1 MYQLDW
7 VLQWTTRRR
16 QVQAANR
23 SKVSPTVWF
32 LGITSCLTDISSE
45 MVNSILPLY
54 LVGFLR
60 LSPLHFGVIDGLYQG
75 VSALLRI
82 FGGVI
87 SDRWRKYKQ
96 TAIVGYGLSAMC
108 KPALL
113 VTANSWAAI
122 ATVIAIDR
130 AGKGLRTAPRDA
142 MITLTTPPDSLAN
155 SFGVHRALDAAGA
168 LLGPIVA
175 FVILS
180 FVADAFDIVF
190 VASFSFA
197 VMGLGVLALFVN
209 PTVARPTGVPA
220 RAMAGPPLRSLRGFS
235 FGRLVVA
242 ASILALATMSD
253 AFIYLA
259 LQQRLAFPPTVFPL
273 LYVATSLV
281 YMAAAVPA
289 GRIADRMGRRA
300 VFLAGY
306 VMLGLVYV
314 VLLLPGTGMAG
325 VAIGIGGLGLYYA
338 ATDGVLMAIAGS
350 LLPPDKCATGFAV
363 LTTGTSLARL
373 ASSIAFGWLW
383 TAGDVTAAVRV
394 FGVALLVAMAVAAVT
409 LPRSAADG
417 ARALRQTTRTDGS
430 D

>member
-7 VLQWTTRRR
+7 VLQWGTGRGRRVDSPTPAR
-16 QVQAANR
+16 
-23 SKVSPTVWF
+23 VSPTVWL
-32 LGITSCLTDISSE
+32 LGLTSCLTDISSE

-75 VSALLRI
+75 VSAILRI
-82 FGGVI
+82 LGGVI
-87 SDRWRKYKQ
+87 ADRWRRYKE
-96 TAIVGYGLSAMC
+96 TAIVGYGLSAIC
-108 KPALL
+108 KLGLL
-113 VTANSWAAI
+113 ATANSWTAI
-122 ATVIAIDR
+122 AAVVALDR
-130 AGKGLRTAPRDA
+130 TGKGLRTAPRDA
-142 MITLTTPPDSLAN
+142 MITLTSRRDGLGS

-180 FVADAFDIVF
+180 VASEAFDVVF
-190 VASFSFA
+190 VASFGVA
-197 VMGLGVLALFVN
+197 VMGVGVLVLFVN
-209 PTVARPTGVPA
+209 PPLTPPVQTSPA
-220 RAMAGPPLRSLRGFS
+220 QETAGPIPLLLAPG

-242 ASILALATMSD
+242 MAALSLATMSD

-281 YMAAAVPA
+281 FVVAAVPA
-289 GRIADRMGRRA
+289 GRIADRIGRRA
-300 VFLAGY
+300 VLLAGY

-314 VLLLPGTGMAG
+314 VLLLPATGMIG
-325 VAIGIGGLGLYYA
+325 VAIGITGLGLYYA

-350 LLPPDKCATGFAV
+350 LLPAERCATGFAV
-363 LTTGTSLARL
+363 LTTGTSVARL

-383 TAGDVTAAVRV
+383 TVGDVTAAVRV
-394 FGVALLVAMAVAAVT
+394 FGIALLLAILVAAVI
-409 LPRSAADG
+409 LPAPATADRPG
-417 ARALRQTTRTDGS
+417 DRNPHS
-430 D
+430 